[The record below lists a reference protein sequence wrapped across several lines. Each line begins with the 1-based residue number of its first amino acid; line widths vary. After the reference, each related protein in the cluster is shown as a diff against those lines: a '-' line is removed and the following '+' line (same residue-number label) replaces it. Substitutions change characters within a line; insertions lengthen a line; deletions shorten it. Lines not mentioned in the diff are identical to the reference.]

1 MSASPSRGP
10 AVVVGAGPGL
20 GMSVARRLGRE
31 GHPVA
36 LVSRNAA
43 RHAGYLAELAAEGV
57 RATAH
62 AADAR
67 DLGALSGVLRAI
79 ADRNGPVE
87 VLYFGPGAADL
98 DAMPV
103 AITQADVRGVRDAV
117 EGWVYPAVA
126 AVGEVL
132 PGMLERG
139 RGGLLFAGGLSGAV
153 PMPPL
158 GALAVSSSAL
168 RGYVLTLNAG
178 LAGTGVYAGLLTIG
192 GLVERGDIHR
202 MITSRPGA
210 PADLTAKT
218 LDPDEIAE
226 AAWGL
231 LTRREEP
238 EATFSVLS

>member
-1 MSASPSRGP
+1 MSTSPSRGP

-20 GMSVARRLGRE
+20 GMSIARRLGRE

-43 RHAGYLAELAAEGV
+43 RHAGYVAELAAEGV
-57 RATAH
+57 EATAH

-67 DLGALSGVLRAI
+67 DLGALPGVLGAI
-79 ADRNGPVE
+79 ADRHGPVE
-87 VLYFGPGAADL
+87 VLYFGPGAADP
-98 DAMPV
+98 ATMP
-103 AITQADVRGVRDAV
+103 APITRADVTSVRESV

-158 GALAVSSSAL
+158 GALAVSSAAL

-202 MITSRPGA
+202 MITSRPGPLSGLA
-210 PADLTAKT
+210 AKT
-218 LDPDEIAE
+218 LDPDDIADT
-226 AAWGL
+226 AWNL
-231 LTRREEP
+231 LTKREEP
-238 EATFSVLS
+238 EATFSTLS

>member
-1 MSASPSRGP
+1 MSTTPSRGP

-20 GMSVARRLGRE
+20 GMSVARRLGRA
-31 GHPVA
+31 GHTVA

-43 RHAGYLAELAAEGV
+43 RHPGYVAELAAEGL

-67 DLGALSGVLRAI
+67 DLGALSAAFRAI
-79 ADRNGPVE
+79 ADRHGPVE
-87 VLYFGPGAADL
+87 VLYFGPGAADPA
-98 DAMPV
+98 AMP
-103 AITQADVRGVRDAV
+103 APITRADVEGVREAV

-132 PGMLERG
+132 PGMLELG
-139 RGGLLFAGGLSGAV
+139 RGGLLFAGGLSGVV

-158 GALAVSSSAL
+158 GALAVSSAAL

-202 MITSRPGA
+202 MITSRPGMLG
-210 PADLTAKT
+210 DLAGKT

-231 LTRREEP
+231 LTKRDEP
-238 EATFSVLS
+238 EATFSALG